1 MINLKDY
8 LEQVN
13 IFSALKE
20 EPAWMLEL
28 RQTALE
34 KVDQLAFPKIERVR
48 YERWPL
54 FQIDE
59 SSLNGETAFSG
70 VIDPENPAENNDI
83 LGAVPS
89 FDEMD
94 SHPTVVQSGTATIF
108 EQLPQ
113 ELADKGVIFTDLF
126 TAMKEMPELVNQ
138 YFMKKAVPMTEDKM
152 TAAHAA
158 FMNSGLFLYVPK
170 NVVIKEPLEAIFYH
184 NGNAQEHFFKHVLIV
199 ADEYS
204 EFSYLERFQTIGSQA
219 KKISGNIVVEVI
231 AKAGAKVKFSAIDQ
245 LGENISTYMN
255 RRGYVMRDAT
265 IDWAIGV
272 MNDGD
277 VVADFDSDLV
287 GEGAHSEV
295 KAVAISG
302 GHQIQGIDTR
312 VTNKAPHTIGHIL
325 QHGVIREKG
334 VLTFNGIG
342 HILKGAK
349 GADAQQE
356 SRVLMLSDQARGDAN
371 PILLIDENE
380 VTAGHAASVGRVDPE
395 EMYYLMSRGLR
406 KEEAERLVIRGFLG
420 SVLTAIPVKEVQ
432 EELVEVIEGK
442 LLA

>member
-1 MINLKDY
+1 MAKLQDY

-13 IFSALKE
+13 VFSALKE
-20 EPAWMLEL
+20 EPEWMLEL
-28 RQTALE
+28 RQAALA
-34 KVDQLAFPKIERVR
+34 KVDELAFPKIERVR

-54 FQIDE
+54 FNIDE
-59 SSLNGETAFSG
+59 QALAGEYALSEEE
-70 VIDPENPAENNDI
+70 VA
-83 LGAVPS
+83 GAVPA
-89 FDEMD
+89 FDAMD
-94 SHPTVVQSGTATIF
+94 NHPTLVQFDDTTIF

-113 ELADKGVIFTDLF
+113 ELIDKGVIFTDLF
-126 TAMKEMPELVNQ
+126 TAMKEVPELVNQ
-138 YFMKKAVPMTEDKM
+138 YYMAKAVPMDEDKM

-158 FMNSGLFLYVPK
+158 FMNSGMFLYVPK
-170 NVVIKEPLEAIFYH
+170 NVVIEEPLEAIFYH
-184 NGNAQEHFFKHVLIV
+184 NGNSQAHFFKHILIV
-199 ADEYS
+199 ADEHS
-204 EFSYLERFQTIGSQA
+204 EFSYLERFQTKGDQA
-219 KKISGNIVVEVI
+219 KKLSGNIVVEVI

-245 LGENISTYMN
+245 LGVNITTYMN
-255 RRGYVMRDAT
+255 RRGYVLRDAMV
-265 IDWAIGV
+265 DWAIGV

-295 KAVAISG
+295 KAVAISAG
-302 GHQIQGIDTR
+302 RQTQGIDTR
-312 VTNKAPHTIGHIL
+312 VTNKAPHSIGHIL
-325 QHGVIREKG
+325 QHGVIRERG

-371 PILLIDENE
+371 PILLIDEHE

-406 KEEAERLVIRGFLG
+406 KAEAERLVIRGFLG

-432 EELVEVIEGK
+432 QELVAVIEGK